1 MLNWKSFNLYLPMLK
16 STFLAILLIFLFIR
30 CSPKE
35 PDFDFIILNGT
46 IYEGTGSE
54 PFQTDIGIKADR
66 IIAIGDL
73 SKSAAKETIDAEGLA
88 ITPGFIDMHTHLEP
102 LMELPLAESLVRQ
115 GVTLALGGP
124 DGSSPWPFGSYL
136 DSLDATDLGLN
147 VAYLIGHNT
156 IRKEVMG
163 LEDREPNAQELE
175 LMKSYVSNAMDEG
188 AFGISTGLK
197 YLPGTFARIDEVISL
212 SAIAGKNGGI
222 YTSHLREEG
231 LGLLE
236 AVQEAIS
243 ISKEANIP
251 VVLTHHKAI
260 GVKMWGASSNTL
272 AMVDSARAI
281 GLDIMIDQYPYT
293 ASHTGISV
301 LIPSWALENGEFET
315 RVKNPVLR
323 DSVKKGIIFNIL
335 NDRGGKDL
343 KRIQFSRVEWDP
355 SLEGK
360 TLNDWVIREGK
371 EPTIENGADLVIQAQ
386 LNGGTG
392 TIYHA
397 IDEAD
402 VERIMKHP
410 MTMIGSDGRLSQP
423 GDGHPHPRA
432 YGTFPR
438 VLGYYVR
445 ERKAL
450 SLSEAIHKMTGL
462 SAKRLGLSD
471 RGIIQVGAIADIT
484 IFDAARIAD
493 QSTFTDPHQYPLGI
507 DFVFINGEIAI
518 RNGNYLAVPAGKVIR
533 KTKAD

>member
-1 MLNWKSFNLYLPMLK
+1 MIKSAL
-16 STFLAILLIFLFIR
+16 FLLLI
-30 CSPKE
+30 CSILIQCKSKDPE
-35 PDFDFIILNGT
+35 FDILISNGT
-46 IYEGTGSE
+46 IYDGTGSE
-54 PFQTDIGIKADR
+54 PFQGDLGIKADR
-66 IIAIGDL
+66 IISIGDL
-73 SKSAAKETIDAEGLA
+73 SNSTAVETIDARGLVVS
-88 ITPGFIDMHTHLEP
+88 PGFIDMHTHLEP
-102 LMELPLAESLVRQ
+102 IMEMPLAESLVRQ

-124 DGSSPWPFGSYL
+124 DGGSPWPFGSYL
-136 DSLDATDLGLN
+136 DSLDKSGLGVN

-163 LEDREPNAQELE
+163 LEDREPNLEELE
-175 LMKSYVSNAMDEG
+175 LMKSYIKQGMDEG

-197 YLPGTFARIDEVISL
+197 YLPGTFAKIDEVIAL
-212 SAIAGKNGGI
+212 STVAAQYDGI

-231 LGLLE
+231 LGLIE

-243 ISKEANIP
+243 ISREALIP

-260 GVKMWGASSNTL
+260 GVKMWGASSRTL
-272 AMVDSARAI
+272 AMVDSARSI
-281 GLDIMIDQYPYT
+281 GLDIMMDQYPYT

-301 LIPSWALENGEFET
+301 LIPSWALENGEFAT
-315 RVKNPVLR
+315 RVENPALR
-323 DSVKKGIIFNIL
+323 DSIKKGIIFNIL

-343 KRIQFSRVEWDP
+343 NRIQFSRVEWDS

-360 TLNDWVIREGK
+360 TLNDWVLREGK

-397 IDEAD
+397 MDEAD

-445 ERKAL
+445 DKKL
-450 SLSEAIHKMTGL
+450 LPLSEAIHKMTGL
-462 SAKRLGLSD
+462 SAKRLGLTD
-471 RGIIQVGAIADIT
+471 RGIIKEGAFADIT
-484 IFDAARIAD
+484 IFDADQILD
-493 QSTFTDPHQYPLGI
+493 QSTFTKPHQYPSGI
-507 DFVFINGEIAI
+507 EFVIINGGIAVK
-518 RNGNYLAVPAGKVIR
+518 NGDYLAVPAGKVIR
-533 KTKAD
+533 KIKPD

>member
-1 MLNWKSFNLYLPMLK
+1 MYKSP
-16 STFLAILLIFLFIR
+16 FLAILSLFLLIQ
-30 CSPKE
+30 CTSKE
-35 PDFDFIILNGT
+35 PEFDILIINGT
-46 IYEGTGSE
+46 IYDGTGSE
-54 PFQTDIGIKADR
+54 PFQGDLGIKADR
-66 IIAIGDL
+66 IISIGDL
-73 SKSAAKETIDAEGLA
+73 SNSIAKETIDAKGFVVS
-88 ITPGFIDMHTHLEP
+88 PGFIDMHTHLEP
-102 LMELPLAESLVRQ
+102 IMEMPLAESLVRQ

-124 DGSSPWPFGSYL
+124 DGGSPWPLGSYL
-136 DSLDATDLGLN
+136 DTLDNFGLGVN

-163 LEDREPNAQELE
+163 LEDRQPNPQELE
-175 LMKSYVSNAMDEG
+175 LMKSYIKQAMDEG

-197 YLPGTFARIDEVISL
+197 YLPGTFAKIDEVIAL
-212 SAIAGKNGGI
+212 SAIAAQSGGI

-231 LGLLE
+231 LGLIE

-243 ISKEANIP
+243 ISRQAQIP

-260 GVKMWGASSNTL
+260 GIKMWGASSRTL

-281 GLDIMIDQYPYT
+281 GLDIMMDQYPYT

-301 LIPSWALENGEFET
+301 LIPSWALENGEFAT
-315 RVKNPVLR
+315 RVENPALK
-323 DSVKKGIIFNIL
+323 DSIKKGIIFNIL

-343 KRIQFSRVEWDP
+343 NRIQFSRVEWDP

-371 EPTIENGADLVIQAQ
+371 EPTIENGAELVIQAQ

-397 IDEAD
+397 MDESD

-445 ERKAL
+445 DKKVL
-450 SLSEAIHKMTGL
+450 TLSEAIHKMTGL
-462 SAKRLGLSD
+462 SAKRLGLTN
-471 RGIIQVGAIADIT
+471 RGIIKERAVADIT
-484 IFDAARIAD
+484 IFSADQISD

-507 DFVFINGEIAI
+507 KFVIINGEFVMK
-518 RNGNYLAVPAGKVIR
+518 NSEYLAVPAGKVIR
-533 KTKAD
+533 KTKLD

>member
-1 MLNWKSFNLYLPMLK
+1 MYK
-16 STFLAILLIFLFIR
+16 STFPAILSVLLLVH
-30 CSPKE
+30 CTSKDPE
-35 PDFDFIILNGT
+35 FDISILNGM
-46 IYEGTGSE
+46 IYDGTGSE
-54 PFQTDIGIKADR
+54 PFQGDLGIKADR
-66 IIAIGDL
+66 IISIGDL
-73 SKSAAKETIDAEGLA
+73 SNSTTRETIDAKGLV
-88 ITPGFIDMHTHLEP
+88 ISPGFIDMHTHLEP
-102 LMELPLAESLVRQ
+102 IMAMPLAESLVRQ

-124 DGSSPWPFGSYL
+124 DGGSPWPFGSYL
-136 DSLDATDLGLN
+136 DSLENSGLGVN

-156 IRKEVMG
+156 LRKEVMG
-163 LEDREPNAQELE
+163 LEDRQPNPKELE
-175 LMKSYVSNAMDEG
+175 LMKRYIKQGMDEG

-197 YLPGTFARIDEVISL
+197 YLPGTFAKIDEVIAL
-212 SAIAGKNGGI
+212 SAIAGQSGGI

-243 ISKEANIP
+243 ISQEAKIP

-260 GVKMWGASSNTL
+260 GVKMWGASSKTL

-281 GLDIMIDQYPYT
+281 GLDIMMDQYPYT
-293 ASHTGISV
+293 ASHTGISI
-301 LIPSWALENGEFET
+301 LIPSWALENDEFAARIE
-315 RVKNPVLR
+315 NPVLR
-323 DSVKKGIIFNIL
+323 DSIKKGIIFNIL

-343 KRIQFSRVEWDP
+343 NRIQFSSVAWDR

-360 TLNDWVIREGK
+360 TLKDWVIREGK
-371 EPTIENGADLVIQAQ
+371 APTIGNGADLVIQAQ

-397 IDEAD
+397 MDEAD

-445 ERKAL
+445 ERKIL
-450 SLSEAIHKMTGL
+450 TLSEAIHKMTGL
-462 SAKRLGLSD
+462 SAKRLGLTD
-471 RGIIQVGAIADIT
+471 RGTIKEGAIADIT
-484 IFDAARIAD
+484 IFDAAQIVD
-493 QSTFTDPHQYPLGI
+493 QSTFADPHQYPLGI
-507 DFVFINGEIAI
+507 EFVIINGEIAVK
-518 RNGNYLAVPAGKVIR
+518 NGNYLAIAAGKVIR
-533 KTKAD
+533 KTKPD